1 MSKKLDRVLLTVLG
15 VAAAFTGVWAYG
27 APLSWYENFPGLGL
41 SWLPQL
47 GPYNEHL
54 CKDTGAMFLALLVLS
69 VAAIVYVNNRTVVK
83 IAAGAWLTFNVLH
96 FAYHM
101 TMLQMYNTRDAV
113 LNVVFL
119 SVLVLISAA
128 LLIPDRAKERDS
140 ARPGRGDEPIMAA
153 PPVS

>member
-1 MSKKLDRVLLTVLG
+1 MSRELDRTLLTVLG
-15 VAAAFTGVWAYG
+15 VSAAFTGVWAYG

-47 GPYNEHL
+47 GPYNEHF

-96 FAYHM
+96 FGYHV

-113 LNVVFL
+113 LNVVLL

-128 LLIPDRAKERDS
+128 LLIPGREMKRD
-140 ARPGRGDEPIMAA
+140 AA
-153 PPVS
+153 PQSLQETPESLC

>member
-1 MSKKLDRVLLTVLG
+1 VSKTLDRVLFTVLG
-15 VAAAFTGVWAYG
+15 VVAGFTGVWAYA
-27 APLSWYENFPGLGL
+27 APRSWYENFPGFGL

-47 GPYNEHL
+47 GPYNEHF

-96 FAYHM
+96 FVYHM

-113 LNVVFL
+113 LNVIFL
-119 SVLVLISAA
+119 SLLVLISAA
-128 LLIPDRAKERDS
+128 LLIPDRANKQ
-140 ARPGRGDEPIMAA
+140 A
-153 PPVS
+153 

>member
-1 MSKKLDRVLLTVLG
+1 MGKKLDRVLLTVLG

-27 APLSWYENFPGLGL
+27 APRSWYENFPGFGL

-47 GPYNEHL
+47 GPYNEHF

-69 VAAIVYVNNRTVVK
+69 AAAIVYVDNRTVVK

-113 LNVVFL
+113 LNVILL
-119 SVLVLISAA
+119 SVLVLVSAA
-128 LLIPDRAKERDS
+128 LLIPDRAMKRDA
-140 ARPGRGDEPIMAA
+140 ARPARGDERTTAA
-153 PPVS
+153 PKVS